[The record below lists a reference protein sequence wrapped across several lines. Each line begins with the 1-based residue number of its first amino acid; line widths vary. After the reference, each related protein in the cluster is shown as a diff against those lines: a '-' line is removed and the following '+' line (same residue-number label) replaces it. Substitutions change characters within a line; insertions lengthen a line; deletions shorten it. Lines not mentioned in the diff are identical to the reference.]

1 MQAQNSMC
9 DPLITEFAESYME
22 KLFYFCLKKTGNQT
36 EAEDLSQDIALNVI
50 TALRR
55 GTIPT
60 SFSGWVWKIAR
71 NRYAVWADNKHKR
84 AESVTGSDISD
95 YALEDES
102 ENLPE
107 VWMHSEE
114 LSLLRRELAFIGS
127 EYRNIVLAYY
137 IENRSLRDIS
147 SALSLPMETVKK
159 RLQRA
164 RNILKEGMNMAREF
178 GVRSYKPEEVYF
190 TNSCSSFGANGQ
202 PWTILSHAM
211 YKNIFL
217 EAYGNPSTAEELSLE
232 LGVALPYMEDELK
245 FLTRETF
252 LLKDGNKYETAFPII
267 SREAQQTIRVYNDNI
282 TARLTHLL
290 EEMLDRFI
298 AASEK
303 NGFSVFG
310 KTISYADAKWTL
322 LMHAFDILLDQADPH
337 PRHTYT
343 KRPNGGNWDIV
354 GFQEAKLSN
363 RASMGLHGWS
373 GRRADLPSVCFNQFK
388 FYFNG
393 MDKKHPEFLTHEE
406 AYTLVTIARG
416 KGDELNLALIE
427 KLKQYGYIATEDGR
441 DVLKACVFDEKLTEA
456 AWASLPT
463 ADREKISEGAAEIRK
478 MLADAIAYGNQIITE
493 DLPPRF
499 RKDERLA
506 NFACRQNRIA
516 RNAILAQAMDDAW
529 IVCDDTTGK
538 TVGAYLYI

>member
-1 MQAQNSMC
+1 MSSVTMK
-9 DPLITEFAESYME
+9 DRLINEFAESYLE
-22 KLFYFCLKKTGNQT
+22 KIFYFCLRKTGNST
-36 EAEDLSQDIALNVI
+36 EAEDLSQDIALAVI
-50 TALRR
+50 SALND

-60 SFSGWVWKIAR
+60 AFSGWVWQIAR
-71 NRYAVWADNKHKR
+71 NRYALWADKKHR
-84 AESVTGSDISD
+84 RSEALSTAEVSD
-95 YALEDES
+95 LEIADES
-102 ENLPE
+102 ENILDE
-107 VWMHSEE
+107 MIRSEQ
-114 LSLLRRELAFIGS
+114 LSLLRRELAFIKS
-127 EYRNIVLAYY
+127 DYRNIIVAYY
-137 IENRSLRDIS
+137 LENQSLREIS
-147 SALSLPMETVKK
+147 ATLSLPQETLKK

-164 RNILKEGMNMAREF
+164 RNILKEGMHMAREF

-190 TNSCSSFGANGQ
+190 TNSCTSFGANGQ

-267 SREAQQTIRVYNDNI
+267 SREAQQTIRIYNDNI

-290 EEMLDRFI
+290 EEMLDRFT
-298 AASEK
+298 AACEK

-416 KGDELNLALIE
+416 KGDELNLALVE

-441 DVLKACVFDEKLTEA
+441 DVLKVCVFDEKLTEA
-456 AWASLPT
+456 AWASLPA

-478 MLADAIAYGNQIITE
+478 MLADSITYGNKVITE

-499 RKDERLA
+499 REDERLA
-506 NFACRQNRIA
+506 NFACSHNRIA
-516 RNAILAQAMDDAW
+516 RNAVLAQAMDDAW

-538 TVGAYLYI
+538 TVGAYLYV

>member
-1 MQAQNSMC
+1 MSSVTMK
-9 DPLITEFAESYME
+9 DRLINEFAESYLE
-22 KLFYFCLKKTGNQT
+22 KIFYFCLRKTGNST
-36 EAEDLSQDIALNVI
+36 EAEDLSQDIALAVI
-50 TALRR
+50 SALND

-60 SFSGWVWKIAR
+60 AFSGWVWQIAR
-71 NRYAVWADNKHKR
+71 NRYALWADKKHR
-84 AESVTGSDISD
+84 RSEALSTAEVSD
-95 YALEDES
+95 LEIADES
-102 ENLPE
+102 ENILDE
-107 VWMHSEE
+107 MIRSEQ
-114 LSLLRRELAFIGS
+114 LSLLRRELAFIKS
-127 EYRNIVLAYY
+127 DYRNIIVAYY
-137 IENRSLRDIS
+137 LENQSLREIS
-147 SALSLPMETVKK
+147 ATLSLPTETLKK

-190 TNSCSSFGANGQ
+190 TNSCTSFGANGQ

-232 LGVALPYMEDELK
+232 LGIALPYMEDELK

-267 SREAQQTIRVYNDNI
+267 SREAQQTIRIYNDNI

-290 EEMLDRFI
+290 EEMLDRFT
-298 AASEK
+298 AACEK

-416 KGDELNLALIE
+416 KGDELNLALVE
-427 KLKQYGYIATEDGR
+427 KLKQYGYIATEDGH
-441 DVLKACVFDEKLTEA
+441 DVLKACVFDEKLTEE
-456 AWASLPT
+456 AWASLSA
-463 ADREKISEGAAEIRK
+463 ADREAISADAAEIRK
-478 MLADAIAYGNQIITE
+478 MLADAITYGNKVITE

-499 RKDERLA
+499 REDERLA
-506 NFACRQNRIA
+506 NFACSHNRIA
-516 RNAILAQAMDDAW
+516 RNAVLAQAMDDAW

-538 TVGAYLYI
+538 TVGAYLYV

>member
-1 MQAQNSMC
+1 MSSVTMK
-9 DPLITEFAESYME
+9 DRLINEFAENYLE
-22 KLFYFCLKKTGNQT
+22 KIFYFCLRKTGSST
-36 EAEDLSQDIALNVI
+36 EAEDLSQDIALAVI
-50 TALRR
+50 SALND

-60 SFSGWVWKIAR
+60 AFSGWVWQIAR
-71 NRYAVWADNKHKR
+71 NRYALWADKKHR
-84 AESVTGSDISD
+84 RSEALSTAEVSD
-95 YALEDES
+95 LEIADES
-102 ENLPE
+102 ENILDE
-107 VWMHSEE
+107 MIRSEQ
-114 LSLLRRELAFIGS
+114 LSLLRRELAFIKS
-127 EYRNIVLAYY
+127 DYRNIIVAYY
-137 IENRSLRDIS
+137 LENQSLREIS
-147 SALSLPMETVKK
+147 ATLSLPTETLKK

-290 EEMLDRFI
+290 EEMLDRFT
-298 AASEK
+298 AACEK

-310 KTISYADAKWTL
+310 KTVSYADAKWTL

-441 DVLKACVFDEKLTEA
+441 DVLKVCVFDEKLTEA
-456 AWASLPT
+456 AWASLPA
-463 ADREKISEGAAEIRK
+463 ADREKISECAAEIRK
-478 MLADAIAYGNQIITE
+478 MLADAIAYGNKVITE

-499 RKDERLA
+499 REDERLA
-506 NFACRQNRIA
+506 NFACSHNRIA
-516 RNAILAQAMDDAW
+516 RNAVLAQAMDDAW

-538 TVGAYLYI
+538 TVGAYLYV